1 MWCVL
6 DWRAMQQAWRGKV
19 RALGPVGAG
28 VLVVV
33 LGAVMFMALGPGP
46 YVPAANSAQRA
57 AVTAPAGAPPPADR
71 AMRGADIYLP
81 PPVRTVRDRIAR
93 NTTLASLL
101 DTHDI
106 GSEALA
112 LIETVRSV
120 FDPRRFRAGNPYRLQ
135 LARDDNRVRGFEYH
149 IDDSAFL
156 RVTRAPGR
164 GDAAKSAGTFRAAVV
179 SYDTVREAA
188 TVRGVIDAT
197 NNSLVAALD
206 AGGES
211 VMLAIAL
218 AEIFSG
224 EIDFNND
231 LRTGDRFALS
241 FERTYRSGV
250 FGEGDEVFAGYGDIL
265 AAEFVNDGR
274 ELQAYRFHLP
284 GEAEAQYFNQDGR
297 SMKRLFLRSPFR
309 FEPRVTSRFS
319 YRRVHPVHGGVRPH
333 LGVDYGA
340 PVGTPV
346 IAVATGTV
354 VSAGRSGASGNMVR
368 LRHTNG
374 YETYYLH
381 LSAFAEGIHPG
392 IRVMQGQM
400 IGRVGAT
407 GVVTGP
413 HLDYRMRRDGVFV
426 NPLLEHRRLPPGDPV
441 PAEQMAAFE
450 VTRDAAWQR
459 MRANLPP
466 VQASAAQ

>member
-1 MWCVL
+1 ML
-6 DWRAMQQAWRGKV
+6 DWRAMQRAWWGKV
-19 RALGPVGAG
+19 RALAPVGAG
-28 VLVVV
+28 VV
-33 LGAVMFMALGPGP
+33 LGVWGALVFMAFSSGPD
-46 YVPAANSAQRA
+46 VPAANFAEGTVA
-57 AVTAPAGAPPPADR
+57 ATPAGVSPLADGS
-71 AMRGADIYLP
+71 MRGADVHLP

-93 NTTLASLL
+93 NMTLAGLL
-101 DTHDI
+101 DAHDI
-106 GSEALA
+106 GAEAFA
-112 LIETVRSV
+112 LIETIRGV
-120 FDPRRFRAGNPYRLQ
+120 FDPRRFRTGNPYRLQ
-135 LARDDNRVRGFEYH
+135 LARDDSRIRRFEYH

-164 GDAAKSAGTFRAAVV
+164 REAAASAATFRAALV
-179 SYDTVREAA
+179 SYDTVREEA
-188 TVRGVIDAT
+188 TVRGVIDGT

-206 AGGES
+206 AGGEN
-211 VMLAIAL
+211 VTLAIAL

-231 LRTGDRFALS
+231 LRTGDRFTLL
-241 FERTYRSGV
+241 FERTYRTGA

-265 AAEFVNDGR
+265 AAEFANDGR
-274 ELQAYRFHLP
+274 ELHAYRFHVP
-284 GEAEAQYFNQDGR
+284 GDPEAQYFDQNGR

-381 LSAFAEGIHPG
+381 LSAFAEGIRPG
-392 IRVMQGQM
+392 LRVMQGQM

-441 PAEQMAAFE
+441 PAERMAAYE
-450 VTRDAAWQR
+450 ATRDAAWQR
-459 MRANLPP
+459 LRANLRPA
-466 VQASAAQ
+466 QASAAQ